1 MGPHTP
7 HRNDEGFSFVQM
19 IVTMVIGG
27 ILLTTVGFAAFS
39 YIQQARETVLE
50 SNIRTAAEAV
60 RNTLALNPRLS
71 EEDDADG
78 KTRGAASAR
87 LISELSN
94 AAGFAWQT
102 PKAAVTGVEDGW
114 LLPPSNTGDI
124 TPDVVYIQM
133 INKSAGA
140 TASARATAAA
150 GVTATSGSPA
160 VAPVVRWLVE
170 DRDAVRLQVQ
180 NEDGS
185 WACAL
190 VVLRPDWNVDMA
202 GTSGSP
208 AVGPGSEEQ
217 ADVEGKL
224 RGIWYDA
231 GGNIKLQGLHHCS
244 PSSVGDHDVTDATTA
259 DTYGNTE
266 AKDTLAATASDPLPV
281 SGAEWNIP
289 ADGTTVDARTL
300 LRAVPDFDAS

>member
-60 RNTLALNPRLS
+60 RNTLALNPQLR
-71 EEDDADG
+71 EEDDPAG
-78 KTRGAASAR
+78 QTRGAASAG

-94 AAGFAWQT
+94 AAGFTWQT
-102 PKAAVTGVEDGW
+102 PTAAGTVAAGVITNGW
-114 LLPPSNTGDI
+114 VLQPDD
-124 TPDVVYIQM
+124 TPDTVYIQM
-133 INKSAGA
+133 INKDAA
-140 TASARATAAA
+140 TANTK
-150 GVTATSGSPA
+150 GA
-160 VAPVVRWLVE
+160 VNNANVAETPVVRWLVD

-190 VVLRPDWNVDMA
+190 VVLRPDWNADMA
-202 GTSGSP
+202 GAAPGE
-208 AVGPGSEEQ
+208 AVE

-231 GGNIKLQGLHHCS
+231 GSNIKLQGLHHCA
-244 PSSVGDHDVTDATTA
+244 PTTVNAIDVSDAA
-259 DTYGNTE
+259 TYGNTK
-266 AKDTLAATASDPLPV
+266 AKDTHGDVAGEKVKDPLPV
-281 SGAEWNIP
+281 SGAEWKIP
-289 ADGTTVDARTL
+289 ADGTVDARTL
-300 LRAVPDFDAS
+300 VRAVPDFDAS

>member
-7 HRNDEGFSFVQM
+7 RRNDEGFSFVQM
-19 IVTMVIGG
+19 IVTMVIAG
-27 ILLTTVGFAAFS
+27 ILLTSVGFAAFN

-60 RNTLALNPRLS
+60 RNTLALNPGLRQ
-71 EEDDADG
+71 EDDADG

-94 AAGFAWQT
+94 AAGFTWQT
-102 PKAAVTGVEDGW
+102 PKEATNVTGAEDGW
-114 LLPPSNTGDI
+114 LLQPGD

-140 TASARATAAA
+140 TAAARATAAA
-150 GVTATSGSPA
+150 GATATAGGAA
-160 VAPVVRWLVE
+160 VAPVVRWLVG

-190 VVLRPDWNVDMA
+190 VVLRPDWNEDMA
-202 GTSGSP
+202 GTTGGE
-208 AVGPGSEEQ
+208 GPEEQVQ

-244 PSSVGDHDVTDATTA
+244 PTTVTAIDVSDPTA
-259 DTYGNTE
+259 YGNQN
-266 AKDTLAATASDPLPV
+266 AKDTLGDAAGDKVKDPLPV

-289 ADGTTVDARTL
+289 ADGTVDARTL
-300 LRAVPDFDAS
+300 LRAVPDFNAS